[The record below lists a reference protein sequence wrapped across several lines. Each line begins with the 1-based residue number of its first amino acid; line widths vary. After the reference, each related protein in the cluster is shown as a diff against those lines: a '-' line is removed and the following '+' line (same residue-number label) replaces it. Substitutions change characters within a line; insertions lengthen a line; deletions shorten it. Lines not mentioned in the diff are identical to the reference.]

1 MTATLAPP
9 RDSGRARGV
18 LSSPLAT
25 YHVLLGATALLLAL
39 GLVMVLS
46 ASSVESYKLYGS
58 SFVLAQRQLMFAVGG
73 VALMLVVSRI
83 PVRSVRRAAWLGL
96 AVALLLLVVVLVIG
110 VSVAGQRNWIALGGP
125 FRFQPSEFAKL
136 ALVVWGADLLA
147 RKRPLLGDPRHL
159 LIPLLPIGGLVVLL
173 VLLEKDLGTVLILL
187 PIIAGLLFAAGAGFW
202 VFGLLGAAAV
212 AGIAVLSMGASYRMG
227 RFAAWL
233 NPDADPLGV
242 GWQLTH
248 ARYAFAV
255 GGWWG
260 QGLGASRE
268 KWGSLPEAHT
278 DFIFA
283 VVGEELGLVGTLVM
297 LVLFAV
303 LVLAALRLARDS
315 DDFFVQ
321 LASTAIAAWLG
332 VQALLNLGAVL
343 GVLPI
348 TGVPLPLVSYGGSS
362 LLPTLIAL
370 GLLMSFARQEP
381 AARKALADRARRR
394 ARSRADSQ
402 DRDAAGAPADVV
414 G

>member
-1 MTATLAPP
+1 MHERPV
-9 RDSGRARGV
+9 GRVRGL

-25 YHVLLGATALLLAL
+25 YHLLVGSTTLLLAL

-46 ASSVESYKLYGS
+46 ASSVESYKVFGS
-58 SFVLAQRQLMFAVGG
+58 SFVLAQRQFMFAGLG
-73 VALMLVVSRI
+73 VLLMLVISRVPI
-83 PVRSVRRAAWLGL
+83 TSIRRFAWP
-96 AVALLLLVVVLVIG
+96 LLVGSFVLLVAVLVIG

-125 FRFQPSEFAKL
+125 FRFQPSELAKL
-136 ALVVWGADLLA
+136 ALVIWGADLLT
-147 RKRPLLGDPRHL
+147 RKQTMLRDPRHL
-159 LIPLLPIGGLVVLL
+159 LVPLLPISGLIVAL
-173 VLLEKDLGTVLILL
+173 VLLEKDLGTVLILM
-187 PIIAGLLFAAGAGFW
+187 PIVAGLLFAAGAGAW
-202 VFGLLGAAAV
+202 VFLGLGALAGAA
-212 AGIAVLSMGASYRMG
+212 IALLSMGASYRMG

-283 VVGEELGLVGTLVM
+283 VVGEELGLLGTITM
-297 LVLFAV
+297 LVLFCV
-303 LVLAALRLARDS
+303 LIMSALKLARDS
-315 DDFFVQ
+315 QDFFVQ
-321 LASTAIAAWLG
+321 LASTAIAAWIG
-332 VQALLNLGAVL
+332 VQTLLNLGAVL

-370 GLLMSFARQEP
+370 GLLMAFARQEP
-381 AARKALADRARRR
+381 AARKALADRARKRARASSARR
-394 ARSRADSQ
+394 AES
-402 DRDAAGAPADVV
+402 AGAR
-414 G
+414 